1 MIKNK
6 LGKAALT
13 IYSITL
19 KPPIFTM
26 FTSKSKTSQE
36 EYAACS
42 IIAQGTVITGDI
54 ESNGDIRIDGSIK
67 GNIRSK
73 ARIIIGANALV
84 EGNVQSKD
92 ADIFGHVK
100 GHLNITEL
108 LQLKN
113 LAVIDGDIN
122 TGKLQMEHTV
132 SFNGQCKMG
141 ANVVELNS
149 STGLPVAV
157 NE

>member
-1 MIKNK
+1 
-6 LGKAALT
+6 
-13 IYSITL
+13 
-19 KPPIFTM
+19 M

-141 ANVVELNS
+141 AIVVELNS